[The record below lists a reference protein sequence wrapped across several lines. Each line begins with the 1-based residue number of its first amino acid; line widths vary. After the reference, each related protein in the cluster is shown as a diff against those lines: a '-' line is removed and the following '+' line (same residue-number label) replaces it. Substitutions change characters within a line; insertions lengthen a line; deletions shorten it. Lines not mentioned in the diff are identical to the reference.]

1 MLTTESMLL
10 ENQLW
15 HEQKISIWDS
25 GQVSSDKKGNVRGQV
40 NLKKQQNLR
49 VGISIYRGAVTPD
62 LLTSFWKWQK
72 YHLLMLWITS
82 KSVFTGTKHFHYG
95 TENET
100 FLETDR
106 EQGKLNNCLETCRRK
121 INFDKV
127 RTEFTACCKHHNK
140 TCRCTAGYQ
149 GSSNHSCP
157 KHIFTA
163 LKLLEVFNEWQWG
176 SRKGMEL
183 STGAIVEETSPLRVQ
198 EIEIRHTKQFALLSW
213 SRNTSGEKRV
223 KCFLGGCWC
232 AQPVW
237 PEISSPQGGLSGA
250 QMRQSGAGLHH
261 LHYQGSNCY
270 QKYQMYSLH
279 SSPRELWKQK
289 DGSFLCCGLPV
300 CIWMHSLHRHRVYL
314 LPQGNPSVG
323 ADQDTRGVSRSFRQK
338 KKKFQLQ
345 TQSGWSSLYKAKHL
359 VNQNTIF
366 YIHERAQIILIKMQ
380 QSDLYL
386 LQSLRLI
393 NFKIPLV
400 PDLVV

>member
-49 VGISIYRGAVTPD
+49 AGISIYRGAVTPD

-106 EQGKLNNCLETCRRK
+106 KQGKLNNCLETCRRK

-176 SRKGMEL
+176 SRNRMEL
-183 STGAIVEETSPLRVQ
+183 STGAMVEETSPLRVQ

-223 KCFLGGCWC
+223 KYFLGGCWC
-232 AQPVW
+232 ALPVW
-237 PEISSPQGGLSGA
+237 PAISSPQGGLSGA
-250 QMRQSGAGLHH
+250 RMRRSGAGLHH

-279 SSPRELWKQK
+279 SSPVSCESRRTDLF
-289 DGSFLCCGLPV
+289 SAV
-300 CIWMHSLHRHRVYL
+300 ASL
-314 LPQGNPSVG
+314 
-323 ADQDTRGVSRSFRQK
+323 GVSECTHYTSTGFICCRKGIHQWELTRTRQCVLG
-338 KKKFQLQ
+338 LQ
-345 TQSGWSSLYKAKHL
+345 TEKKEISAPGPEW
-359 VNQNTIF
+359 VIF
-366 YIHERAQIILIKMQ
+366 T
-380 QSDLYL
+380 
-386 LQSLRLI
+386 
-393 NFKIPLV
+393 V
-400 PDLVV
+400 